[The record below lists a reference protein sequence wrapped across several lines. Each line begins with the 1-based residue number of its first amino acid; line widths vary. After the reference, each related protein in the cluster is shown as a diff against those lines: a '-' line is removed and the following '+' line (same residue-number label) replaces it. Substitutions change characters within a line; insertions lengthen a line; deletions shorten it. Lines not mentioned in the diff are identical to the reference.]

1 MEFGHNLGKDGT
13 TSVKVHHQ
21 PGGQSNF
28 SLAHDDAPDDRFA
41 GKGGN
46 TKGV

>member
-1 MEFGHNLGKDGT
+1 MDFTKHGQGT

-28 SLAHDDAPDDRFA
+28 SLSHNDQGAQDRW
-41 GKGGN
+41 GGSEKIGHN
-46 TKGV
+46 FT